1 MSSIIRMPGESW
13 HDFKRRLAER
23 DGLDPDRA
31 VGPAT
36 KGPRF
41 AGETEAAWR
50 ERLASH
56 ARFSAAARWP
66 ETEDDTDDDR

>member
-1 MSSIIRMPGESW
+1 MSTIIRMPGESW
-13 HDFKRRLAER
+13 HDFERRLAER

-36 KGPRF
+36 NGPRF
-41 AGETEAAWR
+41 AGETEAAWK

-56 ARFSAAARWP
+56 AGFSAATGAS
-66 ETEDDTDDDR
+66 ETDDDTEDDR